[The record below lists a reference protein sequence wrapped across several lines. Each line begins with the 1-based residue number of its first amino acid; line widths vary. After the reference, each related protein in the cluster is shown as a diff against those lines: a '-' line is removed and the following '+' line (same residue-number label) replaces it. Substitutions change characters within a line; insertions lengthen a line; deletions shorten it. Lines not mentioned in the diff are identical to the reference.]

1 MTKIDINTTDK
12 PISIE
17 EKAVDITFKDELRK
31 HASLVDI
38 VISMLSGTTGN
49 KWLDDAQNA
58 VMAEMMSWKEKIK

>member
-17 EKAVDITFKDELRK
+17 EKAVDITFKDELRM